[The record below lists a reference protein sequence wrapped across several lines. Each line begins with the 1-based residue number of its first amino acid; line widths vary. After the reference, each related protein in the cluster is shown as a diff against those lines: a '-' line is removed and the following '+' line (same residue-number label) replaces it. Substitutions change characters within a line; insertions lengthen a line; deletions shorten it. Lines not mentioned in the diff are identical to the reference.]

1 MVQKEKFISAAV
13 IFLSAAIISAFTAV
27 SLIFFDVADYVYLNI
42 IGLFIICVYF
52 GFTASIFYLVGFTGF
67 MIKFGLADAFFS
79 YSLVLGVVNAA
90 IIAFCCKMEVK
101 FRKILVASV
110 VMALFSKIAT
120 SEIYALLSG
129 DEFSGV
135 AFAISLEK
143 VIAQARIY
151 LFSGF
156 CTVAYFYIFNKIVW
170 IFKNKISLKE
180 KN

>member
-42 IGLFIICVYF
+42 IGLFIICIYF
-52 GFTASIFYLVGFTGF
+52 GFTVSIFYLVGVTGF

-79 YSLVLGVVNAA
+79 YSFVLGVVNAA
-90 IIAFCCKMEVK
+90 IIAFCCKREVK

-110 VMALFSKIAT
+110 VMALFSKIAA
-120 SEIYALLSG
+120 SEIYALLSS

-135 AFAISLEK
+135 TFAISLEK

-156 CTVAYFYIFNKIVW
+156 CTVAYFYIFDKIVW
-170 IFKNKISLKE
+170 ILKT
-180 KN
+180 KFL